1 MRDFSFIWSPGP
13 PSLLLFPVT
22 LLSSWTITLSNSP
35 GPHLSRTTLILL
47 QNPKNWRFHG
57 TETKLK
63 SPSFS
68 VPPSSL
74 FSPPSEPCNITI
86 AAEPPSPASSS
97 ISRLG
102 EVHLLLE
109 VHVKV
114 SLIRNLVEHLE
125 LALTEVFR
133 FDVMAYKLFS
143 VSRSF

>member
-13 PSLLLFPVT
+13 PSLFLFPVT

-74 FSPPSEPCNITI
+74 SLLPRNPATSPSRQ
-86 AAEPPSPASSS
+86 
-97 ISRLG
+97 SRLLRRVRRFPDLGVTKIISVSNVEVAG
-102 EVHLLLE
+102 EVVTLC
-109 VHVKV
+109 VQNVV
-114 SLIRNLVEHLE
+114 AAGI
-125 LALTEVFR
+125 
-133 FDVMAYKLFS
+133 
-143 VSRSF
+143 